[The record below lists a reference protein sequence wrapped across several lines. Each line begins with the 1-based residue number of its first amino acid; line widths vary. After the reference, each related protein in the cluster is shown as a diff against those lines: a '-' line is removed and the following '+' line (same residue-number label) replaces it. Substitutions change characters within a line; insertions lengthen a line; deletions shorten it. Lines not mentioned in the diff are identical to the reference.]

1 MNVKETYKKVEIK
14 NYTKVL
20 KGKTVLEQINL
31 SMEKGKIYG
40 IQGHNGC
47 GKTMLLRAISGLIKA
62 TEGEVVIDGKILR
75 KEIDFPP
82 SIGVLIEN
90 PEFWKQYTGI
100 QVLQTLARI
109 KGEIHKEEIV
119 ESMKRVGLLD
129 KKDIVVGKY
138 SLGMRQRLGIAQAI
152 MEKPEILLFDEPTNA
167 LDREGVS
174 LFLEI
179 IKEEKKRGAL
189 IVIVSH
195 DPNTLLDICDEIITM
210 ENGKVIEQGEAVN
223 EKN

>member
-1 MNVKETYKKVEIK
+1 MNVKETYKKIEIK

-31 SMEKGKIYG
+31 SMEQGKIYG

-138 SLGMRQRLGIAQAI
+138 SLGMRRRLGIAQAI

>member
-90 PEFWKQYTGI
+90 PEFWKKYTGI

-119 ESMKRVGLLD
+119 ESMKRVGLLE

>member
-1 MNVKETYKKVEIK
+1 MNVKETYKKIEIK

-119 ESMKRVGLLD
+119 ESMKRVGLLE

>member
-1 MNVKETYKKVEIK
+1 MNVKETYKKIEIK

-31 SMEKGKIYG
+31 SMEQGKIYG

>member
-47 GKTMLLRAISGLIKA
+47 GKMMLLRAISGLIKA

>member
-119 ESMKRVGLLD
+119 ESMKRVGLLE

>member
-119 ESMKRVGLLD
+119 EAMKRVGLLD

-189 IVIVSH
+189 IVVVSH

-210 ENGKVIEQGEAVN
+210 ENGKVIEQEEAVN

>member
-1 MNVKETYKKVEIK
+1 MKYSVQNRIEDFLTKIILLPLICILDTEKCHRLQKIQSCHLAPLFKERSAWAVS
-14 NYTKVL
+14 
-20 KGKTVLEQINL
+20 G
-31 SMEKGKIYG
+31 SAF
-40 IQGHNGC
+40 
-47 GKTMLLRAISGLIKA
+47 LLCVTCS
-62 TEGEVVIDGKILR
+62 V
-75 KEIDFPP
+75 
-82 SIGVLIEN
+82 EN

>member
-1 MNVKETYKKVEIK
+1 MNVKETYKKIEIK

-31 SMEKGKIYG
+31 SMEQGKIYG

-119 ESMKRVGLLD
+119 ESMKRVGLLE

>member
-31 SMEKGKIYG
+31 SMEQGKIYG

-62 TEGEVVIDGKILR
+62 TEGKVVIDGKILR

-119 ESMKRVGLLD
+119 ESMKRVGLLE

>member
-31 SMEKGKIYG
+31 SMEQGKIYG

-119 ESMKRVGLLD
+119 ESMKRVGLLE

>member
-1 MNVKETYKKVEIK
+1 
-14 NYTKVL
+14 
-20 KGKTVLEQINL
+20 
-31 SMEKGKIYG
+31 
-40 IQGHNGC
+40 
-47 GKTMLLRAISGLIKA
+47 
-62 TEGEVVIDGKILR
+62 
-75 KEIDFPP
+75 
-82 SIGVLIEN
+82 
-90 PEFWKQYTGI
+90 
-100 QVLQTLARI
+100 
-109 KGEIHKEEIV
+109 
-119 ESMKRVGLLD
+119 MKRVGLLD

>member
-1 MNVKETYKKVEIK
+1 MNVRETYKKVEIK

-31 SMEKGKIYG
+31 SMEQGRIYG

-119 ESMKRVGLLD
+119 EAMKRVGLLD

-189 IVIVSH
+189 IVVVSH
-195 DPNTLLDICDEIITM
+195 DPNILSNICDEIITM
-210 ENGKVIEQGEAVN
+210 ENGKVIEQGEAVD

>member
-20 KGKTVLEQINL
+20 KGKNVLEQINL

>member
-1 MNVKETYKKVEIK
+1 
-14 NYTKVL
+14 
-20 KGKTVLEQINL
+20 
-31 SMEKGKIYG
+31 MEKGKIYG

-119 ESMKRVGLLD
+119 ESMKRVGLLE

>member
-20 KGKTVLEQINL
+20 KGKNVLEQINL

-40 IQGHNGC
+40 IQGQNGC